1 MEASSTQRR
10 RRMPPVICL
19 LVEHFRARRREIQN
33 LLVVH
38 DDVNHRNIAQI
49 PEIQRQ
55 LAARSSVDSGVAG
68 LSRRFLERLTNDE
81 LRVPIVSRLQKLK
94 TGRSPGAPWSRG
106 EVCTRTLGLTCNRIV
121 ATARFQS

>member
-10 RRMPPVICL
+10 RSTPPVICL

-38 DDVNHRNIAQI
+38 HDVNHRNIAQI
-49 PEIQRQ
+49 PEIQGQ

-68 LSRRFLERLTNDE
+68 LPWRFLERLPNYE
-81 LRVPIVSRLQKLK
+81 LRVPIVGSR
-94 TGRSPGAPWSRG
+94 
-106 EVCTRTLGLTCNRIV
+106 N
-121 ATARFQS
+121 